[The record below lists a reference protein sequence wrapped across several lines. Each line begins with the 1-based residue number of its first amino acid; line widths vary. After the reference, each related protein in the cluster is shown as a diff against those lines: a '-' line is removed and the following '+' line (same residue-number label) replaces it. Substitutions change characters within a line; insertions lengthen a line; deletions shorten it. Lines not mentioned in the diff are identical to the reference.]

1 MSYSNVRKLVGELSF
16 EFDVRQ
22 TQQCAESSQLLQ
34 NQSRED
40 E

>member
-16 EFDVRQ
+16 DFHVRQ
-22 TQQCAESSQLLQ
+22 TQQYAESSQLLQ
-34 NQSRED
+34 NSSRED